1 MRSDAPEEK
10 RKVIDSIN
18 VLDSFITQRLF
29 QFEPKM
35 GELWSRVRGNIF
47 NRFTLIE
54 QEEEKRNMLEESCK

>member
-1 MRSDAPEEK
+1 MIADKPEDK
-10 RKVIDSIN
+10 RKVIESIN
-18 VLDSFITQRLF
+18 ILDDFITQRLF

-35 GELWSRVRGNIF
+35 GGLWSRVRGNIF